1 MKVSLDCSGWTSYN
15 NFSVS
20 QALPLYLDTN
30 PNAWFMTI
38 PLSYVYGVPGQVTT
52 FDAAKVQ
59 KHVMVEWPQRTEA
72 FASLV
77 AAT

>member
-1 MKVSLDCSGWTSYN
+1 
-15 NFSVS
+15 
-20 QALPLYLDTN
+20 
-30 PNAWFMTI
+30 MTI